1 MRRRDKIA
9 LQKILNV
16 IDETNE
22 FLENV
27 SEEEFLKNNLLK
39 SATAMSVIR
48 IGELVKSLSDEFR
61 KQNSQVEWR
70 DIAGFRD
77 IAAHKYETI
86 NMEQLYGTAKKDFPK
101 LKMQIEK
108 IMEEQKCTNM

>member
-9 LQKILNV
+9 LQKILKV

-27 SEEEFLKNNLLK
+27 SEEEFLKKNLLK

-48 IGELVKSLSDEFR
+48 IGELVKNLSDEFR
-61 KQNSQVEWR
+61 QENSQVNWR

-86 NMEQLYGTAKKDFPK
+86 NMEQLYGTAIKDVPE
-101 LKMQIEK
+101 LKSQIEK
-108 IMEEQKCTNM
+108 ILESE

>member
-16 IDETNE
+16 IKETNE

-27 SEEEFLKNNLLK
+27 SEEEFLEKNLLK

-61 KQNSQVEWR
+61 KENSQVEWR

-77 IAAHKYETI
+77 VAAHKYEI
-86 NMEQLYGTAKKDFPK
+86 LDFKRVFISAKFEFQELK
-101 LKMQIEK
+101 LQIEK
-108 IMEEQKCTNM
+108 ILKSE

>member
-1 MRRRDKIA
+1 MRRRDKIV

-27 SEEEFLKNNLLK
+27 SEEEFLEKNLLK

-48 IGELVKSLSDEFR
+48 IGE
-61 KQNSQVEWR
+61 
-70 DIAGFRD
+70 
-77 IAAHKYETI
+77 
-86 NMEQLYGTAKKDFPK
+86 
-101 LKMQIEK
+101 
-108 IMEEQKCTNM
+108 

>member
-9 LQKILNV
+9 LQKIINV

-27 SEEEFLKNNLLK
+27 SEEEFLEKNLLK
-39 SATAMSVIR
+39 SATAMNVIR
-48 IGELVKSLSDEFR
+48 IGELVKSLSEEFR
-61 KQNSQVEWR
+61 KENSQVEWR

-77 IAAHKYETI
+77 VAAHKYDI
-86 NMEQLYGTAKKDFPK
+86 LDFKRVFISAKVEFQE
-101 LKMQIEK
+101 LKSQIEK
-108 IMEEQKCTNM
+108 ILDSD

>member
-9 LQKILNV
+9 LQKILKV

-27 SEEEFLKNNLLK
+27 SEEEFLKKNLLK

-48 IGELVKSLSDEFR
+48 IGELVKNLSDEFR
-61 KQNSQVEWR
+61 QENSQVNWR

-77 IAAHKYETI
+77 IAAHKYDIIDMKEVYKTI
-86 NMEQLYGTAKKDFPK
+86 KFEFPE
-101 LKMQIEK
+101 LKSQIEK
-108 IMEEQKCTNM
+108 ILESE

>member
-16 IDETNE
+16 IKETNE

-27 SEEEFLKNNLLK
+27 SEEEFLEKNLLK

-61 KQNSQVEWR
+61 KENTKVAWR

-86 NMEQLYGTAKKDFPK
+86 NMEQLYGTAKKDFPE
-101 LKMQIEK
+101 LKSQIEK
-108 IMEEQKCTNM
+108 ILKSE